1 MAPANH
7 QLRQLPAM
15 LLKAL
20 IVVSP
25 WPLKRWLLQRFF
37 GYRLDPSARIGLA
50 WIYPRHLRMGKETR
64 IDHLAVAVHLDTIE
78 LGDYSTIG
86 RSTWITG
93 HPLGS
98 NQHFRHQTDR
108 RPQLIVGEHSAI
120 LKRHYLD
127 CTNEIRIGRFTTMAG
142 HHSELL
148 THSIDVVAGRQDSK
162 PIEIGDYCFIGT
174 RCIVLGGAR
183 LPSQSVLAAGA
194 VLTKAFEASFSLY
207 GGVPARFI
215 KDLPKEAQYFRRT
228 TGFVR

>member
-1 MAPANH
+1 MI
-7 QLRQLPAM
+7 
-15 LLKAL
+15 LKFL
-20 IVVSP
+20 IVLFP
-25 WPLKRWLLQRFF
+25 WSLKRWFLHRCY
-37 GYRLDPSARIGLA
+37 GYEIDRSARIGLA
-50 WIYPRHLRMGKETR
+50 WVYPKHLRLGKETR
-64 IDHLAVAVHLDTIE
+64 IDHFTVVIHLDTVE

-86 RSTWITG
+86 RSNWVTG
-93 HPLGS
+93 HPGGS
-98 NQHFRHQTDR
+98 GRHFTHQKDR
-108 RPQLIVGEHSAI
+108 RPQLVIGEHSAI
-120 LKRHYLD
+120 TKRHYLD
-127 CTNEIRIGRFTTMAG
+127 CTHEIKVGRFTTIAG